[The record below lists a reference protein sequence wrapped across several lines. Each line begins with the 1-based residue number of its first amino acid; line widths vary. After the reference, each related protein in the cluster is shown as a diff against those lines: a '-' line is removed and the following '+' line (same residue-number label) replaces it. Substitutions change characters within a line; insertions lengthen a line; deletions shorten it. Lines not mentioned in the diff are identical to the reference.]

1 MYGILMVNV
10 TIYSIHGSY
19 ELYTYKIIKGFTL
32 YTWHLKFWSI
42 LPGMSI
48 QKPPGSPFG
57 FFIFFP
63 GDICW
68 MVSGFSEGFFIF
80 FIINSPEWLNNGNYG
95 WFWFSILTQ
104 GPIPGRIQSQ
114 RHVTGKW
121 AKSTKVPGWCVVPV
135 GLAVHLWM
143 CHTLDPLVAQ
153 RTGIPGV
160 PVPVPLVFLFRTSV
174 QTCFAASNITLTTQ
188 MLLLYRI
195 SSIWFGFCWGA
206 KPEIK

>member
-1 MYGILMVNV
+1 
-10 TIYSIHGSY
+10 
-19 ELYTYKIIKGFTL
+19 
-32 YTWHLKFWSI
+32 
-42 LPGMSI
+42 MSI
-48 QKPPGSPFG
+48 PESHHWAWNG
-57 FFIFFP
+57 FFIIFP

-68 MVSGFSEGFFIF
+68 MVDS
-80 FIINSPEWLNNGNYG
+80 SPEWLNNNGN
-95 WFWFSILTQ
+95 WLDDFDSQSW
-104 GPIPGRIQSQ
+104 PIPGRIQSQ

-135 GLAVHLWM
+135 ELAVHLWM

-160 PVPVPLVFLFRTSV
+160 PVPVPLVFLFRTSI
-174 QTCFAASNITLTTQ
+174 QTCFAASNITRTTQ
-188 MLLLYRI
+188 MLLSILYRI

>member
-1 MYGILMVNV
+1 MALKILIDPAWNV
-10 TIYSIHGSY
+10 DPKAARVAFWVFHNFSRGY
-19 ELYTYKIIKGFTL
+19 LLNGF
-32 YTWHLKFWSI
+32 W
-42 LPGMSI
+42 
-48 QKPPGSPFG
+48 
-57 FFIFFP
+57 FFR
-63 GDICW
+63 
-68 MVSGFSEGFFIF
+68 GFFIF